1 MTIMAPVVVLLSL
14 IAYFT
19 LMPKECRLGVRL
31 YDRGKSVNIASEVLP
46 YLILVSLVYM
56 FAKSQETI
64 TAALGITPTLRI
76 AELILLMEG
85 STVSAFQSI
94 ASPALTYFSAFIYLF
109 VFSFLLIFTFVALI
123 CSGKVSVLQEYAI
136 AITVAYVVA
145 FPFQVLAPVK
155 VTGYTLPNV
164 VPLLYQLSPVILE
177 GLRSV
182 DPYFDNCFP
191 SLHAALSIIAM
202 LLVVLRT
209 DLRKYKVVAVLLTI
223 AIQFAIFYLGIHWI
237 TDFLGGL
244 MLAAISYAIAVRYR
258 DRIVRMI
265 KAVRK
270 IAHPSSE
277 CDLSAGNL
285 KWKGSRKCLKN

>member
-1 MTIMAPVVVLLSL
+1 MTVMAPVVVLLSL

-19 LMPKECRLGVRL
+19 LMPKEYRLDVRL
-31 YDRGKSVNIASEVLP
+31 CEHGKSVNVVSEVLP
-46 YLILVSLVYM
+46 YLILVSLVYI

-76 AELILLMEG
+76 AELILLLEG
-85 STVSAFQSI
+85 STVSAFQTI

-109 VFSFLLIFTFVALI
+109 GFSFLLIFTFVALI

-136 AITVAYVVA
+136 AITVAYLVA

-223 AIQFAIFYLGIHWI
+223 AIQFTIFYLGIHWI
-237 TDFLGGL
+237 TDFFGGL

-258 DRIVRMI
+258 DRIVRTI

-270 IAHPSSE
+270 TAYPSSE
-277 CDLSAGNL
+277 
-285 KWKGSRKCLKN
+285 

>member
-1 MTIMAPVVVLLSL
+1 MTAIALMTVMAPVVILLSL
-14 IAYFT
+14 ISYFT
-19 LMPKECRLGVRL
+19 LMPKEYRLGVRL
-31 YDRGKSVNIASEVLP
+31 CNRGTSVNIVSEVLP
-46 YLILVSLVYM
+46 YLILVSLVYI

-64 TAALGITPTLRI
+64 TAVLGITPTLRI
-76 AELILLMEG
+76 AELILLLEG

-109 VFSFLLIFTFVALI
+109 GFSFLLIFTFVALI

-164 VPLLYQLSPVILE
+164 VPLLYQLSPVILN

-202 LLVVLRT
+202 LLIVLRT
-209 DLRKYKVVAVLLTI
+209 DLKKYKVVAVMLTV
-223 AIQFAIFYLGIHWI
+223 AIQFTIFYLGIHWI
-237 TDFLGGL
+237 TDFFGGL
-244 MLAAISYAIAVRYR
+244 MLAAISYVIAVRYR
-258 DRIVRMI
+258 DRIVKMI
-265 KAVRK
+265 TSLKETVR
-270 IAHPSSE
+270 PSSE
-277 CDLSAGNL
+277 
-285 KWKGSRKCLKN
+285 

>member
-1 MTIMAPVVVLLSL
+1 VDILTAIALMTVMAPVVVLLSL

-31 YDRGKSVNIASEVLP
+31 CDRGKSVNVASEVFP
-46 YLILVSLVYM
+46 YLILVSLVYI

-76 AELILLMEG
+76 AEFILLLEG
-85 STVSAFQSI
+85 NTVSAFQSI
-94 ASPALTYFSAFIYLF
+94 ASPALTYLSAFIYLF
-109 VFSFLLIFTFVALI
+109 GFSFLLIFTFVALI
-123 CSGKVSVLQEYAI
+123 CSGKVSALQEYAI

-145 FPFQVLAPVK
+145 FPFQVLAPVRI
-155 VTGYTLPNV
+155 TGYTLPDV

-209 DLRKYKVVAVLLTI
+209 DLKKYKVVAVLLTV
-223 AIQFAIFYLGIHWI
+223 AIQFTIFYLGIHWI
-237 TDFLGGL
+237 TDFFGGL
-244 MLAAISYAIAVRYR
+244 VLAIVSYAIAVRYR

-265 KAVRK
+265 KADMET
-270 IAHPSSE
+270 AHPSSE
-277 CDLSAGNL
+277 
-285 KWKGSRKCLKN
+285 

>member
-1 MTIMAPVVVLLSL
+1 MAPVVVLLSI

-19 LMPKECRLGVRL
+19 LMPEEYRLGIRL
-31 YDRGKSVNIASEVLP
+31 RDRGTSMNVVSEMLP
-46 YLILVSLVYM
+46 YLVLVSLVYI

-64 TAALGITPTLRI
+64 TAALGITPTLRL
-76 AELILLMEG
+76 AEIILLLEG
-85 STVSAFQSI
+85 STVSAFQTI

-109 VFSFLLIFTFVALI
+109 GFSFLLIFTFVALI
-123 CSGKVSVLQEYAI
+123 CSGKVSALQEYAI

-209 DLRKYKVVAVLLTI
+209 DLRKYKIVAVLLTI
-223 AIQFAIFYLGIHWI
+223 AIQFTIFYLGIHWI
-237 TDFLGGL
+237 TDFFGGL
-244 MLAAISYAIAVRYR
+244 LLAAISYAIAVRYR
-258 DRIVRMI
+258 DRIVRTI
-265 KAVRK
+265 KAVRNT
-270 IAHPSSE
+270 AHPSSE
-277 CDLSAGNL
+277 
-285 KWKGSRKCLKN
+285 